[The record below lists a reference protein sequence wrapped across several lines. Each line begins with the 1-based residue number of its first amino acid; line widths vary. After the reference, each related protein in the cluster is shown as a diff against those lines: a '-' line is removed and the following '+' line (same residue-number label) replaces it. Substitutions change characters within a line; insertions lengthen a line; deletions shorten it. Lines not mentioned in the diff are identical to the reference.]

1 MSGSVRITTL
11 DGTFSAYVARP
22 SVEPAPVI
30 VVLHEIFG
38 VNSDMRATCHELA
51 DRGYIAVCPDLFW
64 RQESGV
70 DLSHW
75 SDAEWKK
82 GLALYN
88 AYNLDTGVSD
98 IADTIAAARRFAGA
112 SGKVG
117 VMGFCLGG
125 LLTFLT
131 AARCDADGGVAYYP
145 GSAEK
150 HVEEAA
156 AVSVPMMI
164 HLGEEDE
171 FISKDA
177 QQKIKDAFASNSEV
191 KIFSYPGCSHAFAR
205 HTGVHY
211 DPSAAETA
219 NARTWE
225 FFDHQLR

>member
-1 MSGSVRITTL
+1 MSESIRITTL

-22 SVEPAPVI
+22 SVQPAPVI
-30 VVLHEIFG
+30 VVLHEVFG

-64 RQESGV
+64 RQEPGL

-75 SDAEWKK
+75 TDAEWKK

-88 AYNLDTGVSD
+88 AYNLESGVSD
-98 IADTIAAARRFAGA
+98 IADTIAAARRFDGA

-131 AARCDADGGVAYYP
+131 AARCNADSGVAYYP
-145 GSAEK
+145 GSAEN
-150 HVEEAA
+150 HLEEAA
-156 AVSVPMMI
+156 AVSIPMMI

-177 QQKIKDAFASNSEV
+177 QQKIKDGFASNSEV